1 MKCQK
6 KEQDLYKSKRE
17 VPVLNPRMCDRSLA
31 SSSAMRRSLA
41 KIRHLRVK
49 SVEHEL
55 SPGDLFD
62 HTVALKKHYY
72 VEVMVLLTRVR

>member
-1 MKCQK
+1 MKCEK

-17 VPVLNPRMCDRSLA
+17 VPVLNPRMCASLA
-31 SSSAMRRSLA
+31 SSSTMRRSLA

-62 HTVALKKHYY
+62 QTVGL
-72 VEVMVLLTRVR
+72 